1 MDNTAKSIS
10 EFLLERLKQTAAL
23 EQAAD
28 EPKALVDFPLELL
41 LGAEVPPG
49 LRPKAESP
57 PNRKAAQQAYAQI
70 TGADHRPTEA
80 EQP

>member
-10 EFLLERLKQTAAL
+10 EFLLEWLKQTAAL

-28 EPKALVDFPLELL
+28 EPVDKSNTLPDFPSYL
-41 LGAEVPPG
+41 LGAEVPPI
-49 LRPKAESP
+49 LPKTENP

-70 TGADHRPTEA
+70 AGADHRSPDA
-80 EQP
+80 E

>member
-1 MDNTAKSIS
+1 MDSTAKSIS
-10 EFLLERLKQTAAL
+10 EFLLERLEQTAAL
-23 EQAAD
+23 EQAMD

-41 LGAEVPPG
+41 LGAGVPPD
-49 LRPKAESP
+49 LLPKTKSP

-70 TGADHRPTEA
+70 TGADHRSTEA